1 MAGIEMPLKAMRSQ
15 ISSAV
20 NLIVQASR
28 LQDGSRRM
36 VSITEITG
44 MEGDVISMQEI
55 FRYQRVGLTP
65 DNKIIGHFTATGVR
79 SAFAER
85 FRMWG
90 YDVPASIYEPFRAE

>member
-1 MAGIEMPLKAMRSQ
+1 
-15 ISSAV
+15 V

-36 VSITEITG
+36 TSITEITG

-65 DNKIIGHFTATGVR
+65 ENKIIGHFTATGVR
-79 SAFAER
+79 SHYAER

-90 YDVPASIYEPFRAE
+90 YDLPSSIYEPVAAQ